1 MTRYDVCVLGSF
13 MKDLVASAER
23 RPMPGETLHGT
34 GFAEFLGGKGVNQAI
49 AAARMGARTAIV
61 GTIGDDRYGE
71 EFLELLKTDGV
82 DTDWVVR
89 HPELGTGVGLP
100 LVLPDGSNS
109 IIIVSRA
116 NAAITP
122 ADVEAASS
130 VLTSSAVL
138 SVQLEL
144 PVEASRAALRL
155 ASAAGVT
162 TILTPAPAGPVD
174 GSLAAYV
181 DILVPN
187 EVEAAALTG
196 LDCTDESQLPAIAH
210 RLADDWNL
218 RGCVITLGS
227 RGAYVL
233 DRTSGTTTRT
243 GIDSGRDPDS
253 PTGIDSGRDPRSP
266 TGIGSGRDPRS
277 PSRAGTEIR
286 VRAHSVDTVDTV
298 GAGDAFCGSL
308 AASLAA
314 GASLADAVRL
324 ANAAGALSTTM
335 HGAATSCPDRS
346 AAQTLLDAQ
355 PVELSA
361 FPVTRPPS

>member
-1 MTRYDVCVLGSF
+1 VRYDVCVLGSF

-23 RPMPGETLHGT
+23 RPLPGETLHGT

-61 GTIGDDRYGE
+61 GMIGDDRYGE

-82 DTDWVVR
+82 DTDWVLR

-116 NAAITP
+116 NSAITP

-130 VLTSSAVL
+130 VLTSGAVL

-144 PVEASRAALRL
+144 PVDASLAALQL

-174 GSLAAYV
+174 ASLAAFV

-196 LDCTDESQLPAIAH
+196 LDCDDSQVPTIAH
-210 RLADDWNL
+210 RLADEWDL

-227 RGAYVL
+227 RGAFVL
-233 DRTSGTTTRT
+233 DRL
-243 GIDSGRDPDS
+243 
-253 PTGIDSGRDPRSP
+253 
-266 TGIGSGRDPRS
+266 
-277 PSRAGTEIR
+277 AGVELR
-286 VRAHSVDTVDTV
+286 VPAHSVATVDTV

-308 AASLAA
+308 AASLAT
-314 GASLADAVRL
+314 GAALADAVRL

-335 HGAATSCPDRS
+335 NGAATSCPSLADARG
-346 AAQTLLDAQ
+346 LLDAH
-355 PVELSA
+355 PVEPSP
-361 FPVTRPPS
+361 FPAIRHPS

>member
-1 MTRYDVCVLGSF
+1 MSRRYDVCVLGSF

-23 RPMPGETLHGT
+23 RPLPGETLHGT

-71 EFLELLKTDGV
+71 EFLELLKADGV
-82 DTDWVVR
+82 DTGWVVR

-116 NAAITP
+116 NSAITP
-122 ADVEAASS
+122 LDVERAAE

-144 PVEASRAALRL
+144 PVEASRAALAL

-162 TILTPAPAGPVD
+162 TILTPAPVGPVD
-174 GSLAAYV
+174 PSLASYV

-196 LDCTDESQLPAIAH
+196 LDCNDESQLPKIA
-210 RLADDWNL
+210 RKLADEWNL
-218 RGCVITLGS
+218 EGCVITLGA
-227 RGAYVL
+227 RGVFLL
-233 DRTSGTTTRT
+233 DRTGGSETWSRT
-243 GIDSGRDPDS
+243 GADS
-253 PTGIDSGRDPRSP
+253 PPPGP
-266 TGIGSGRDPRS
+266 
-277 PSRAGTEIR
+277 AEE
-286 VRAHSVDTVDTV
+286 VRIPGHSVDTVDTV
-298 GAGDAFCGSL
+298 GAGDSFCGSL
-308 AASLAA
+308 AASLGRRRELGGRGTA
-314 GASLADAVRL
+314 GQRGGRALY
-324 ANAAGALSTTM
+324 NA
-335 HGAATSCPDRS
+335 
-346 AAQTLLDAQ
+346 
-355 PVELSA
+355 
-361 FPVTRPPS
+361 

>member
-1 MTRYDVCVLGSF
+1 MSRYDVCVLGSF

-23 RPMPGETLHGT
+23 RPLPGETLHGT

-61 GTIGDDRYGE
+61 GTIGDDRHGE
-71 EFLELLKTDGV
+71 EFLDLLKTDGV
-82 DTDWVVR
+82 DTGGVVR

-122 ADVEAASS
+122 ADIEAAGE
-130 VLTSSAVL
+130 VLTGSRVL

-155 ASAAGVT
+155 ASTAGVT
-162 TILTPAPAGPVD
+162 TILTPAPVGPVEV
-174 GSLAAYV
+174 SLAEFV

-196 LDCTDESQLPAIAH
+196 LDCDDSQVAVIA
-210 RLADDWNL
+210 RKLADEWDL
-218 RGCVITLGS
+218 RGCVVTLGS
-227 RGAYVL
+227 RGAFVL
-233 DRTSGTTTRT
+233 DRS
-243 GIDSGRDPDS
+243 
-253 PTGIDSGRDPRSP
+253 
-266 TGIGSGRDPRS
+266 
-277 PSRAGTEIR
+277 AGLEVR
-286 VRAHSVDTVDTV
+286 VPAYNVATVDTV

-308 AASLAA
+308 AASLAQ
-314 GASLADAVRL
+314 GAELADAVRL
-324 ANAAGALSTTM
+324 ANAAGALSTTVN
-335 HGAATSCPDRS
+335 GAAASAPDR
-346 AAQTLLDAQ
+346 AAALALLNADVDVGVDAEVPEPADASRV
-355 PVELSA
+355 PVG
-361 FPVTRPPS
+361 PPPS